1 LTGETNPV
9 NKITET
15 IDKEGGVGVLD
26 KINILFSSTLVV
38 NGSAI
43 GIVVNTG
50 MKTEIGII

>member
-1 LTGETNPV
+1 MTGETNPV